1 MYMYIYTHEHVHN
14 PQPSI
19 CMFEDFVFVDTFF
32 YVGTYGA
39 PSGMN
44 GTIVPHYSGA
54 YVILHILNATIQVS
68 SPLRKPVYRKNC
80 FVG

>member
-1 MYMYIYTHEHVHN
+1 MYAYTGLF
-14 PQPSI
+14 SL
-19 CMFEDFVFVDTFF
+19 FLDTFF

-54 YVILHILNATIQVS
+54 YVI
-68 SPLRKPVYRKNC
+68 
-80 FVG
+80 